1 LRDAFNTALVAFR
14 KTDDYKKILMKY
26 GLSEQSI
33 AAAAEKN
40 VADLCAGK

>member
-1 LRDAFNTALVAFR
+1 
-14 KTDDYKKILMKY
+14 MKY